1 MSLITD
7 DVPKVNNQLVA
18 LSTTGDGNCLFNA
31 VSILLF
37 GNKKYSHLFFWWL
50 ENCSFYSDHDAF
62 KQTRISNPDL
72 YPDVLFA
79 VALTKRG
86 DHKFSETGSR
96 DATMK
101 EEALV
106 AREVGEWSSL
116 VHVMGISSVLSRPI
130 VSLLVIPDGQILIP
144 LSG

>member
-1 MSLITD
+1 MYYDNSSI
-7 DVPKVNNQLVA
+7 
-18 LSTTGDGNCLFNA
+18 
-31 VSILLF
+31 SILLF
-37 GNKKYSHLFFWWL
+37 GNKKYSHLLQLLVAGELHFNF
-50 ENCSFYSDHDAF
+50 SFYSDHAAF
-62 KQTRISNPDL
+62 KQTRISNLDL

-106 AREVGEWSSL
+106 VCEVGELSTLDSL
-116 VHVMGISSVLSRPI
+116 ISHPCPMRKP
-130 VSLLVIPDGQILIP
+130 
-144 LSG
+144 